1 MHDFLWLLEVAC
13 FEPRYIMKHRIDILA
28 WAFCGHARD
37 LYFFFFEYVLSMSGG
52 EEGVHG
58 SLLLT
63 DLSLLRSRP
72 WRSKFLDLSRCLS
85 DIFAD
90 SWRERRRESEGRSS
104 RSFLEDAWIRRW

>member
-1 MHDFLWLLEVAC
+1 MHDSLWLSEVVC
-13 FEPRYIMKHRIDILA
+13 FEPRYIMQHQIHILA
-28 WAFCGHARD
+28 WAVFGHARD
-37 LYFFFFEYVLSMSGG
+37 FFFEYVLSMSGG

-58 SLLLT
+58 LLLLT

-72 WRSKFLDLSRCLS
+72 WRSKFLDLSWCLS

-104 RSFLEDAWIRRW
+104 CSFLEDAWIRRW